1 MAGTIFLACL
11 DIGTTKIST
20 MVAEARHDSLEIIA
34 VSTVASQGVRKGVIV
49 DIDSTLGAIKESVR
63 RASEISG
70 VEIKDVYVG
79 ISDSYIKT
87 MRSTGAVVLSNG
99 VVTVRDIN
107 DCLENAQTIYVPL
120 DKEILHVIP
129 LGYNVDG
136 ETEIYNPHGMKGTCF
151 EANVEIVTAAT
162 NSIHNLLKCCEMAGL
177 NVAELVYTPIVSS
190 MSVLRED
197 ELELGVFL
205 IDIGGG
211 TSDVAFFKNNRFYG
225 ATVLDIAGNQFTNDL
240 AVGLGVSSAEAEKI
254 KKAYGMPAF
263 PEDYE
268 DESILIGVSGRG
280 EKKVAKSFI
289 TKIIID
295 RSEELI
301 GIISDEMRKL
311 AGVETGH
318 LRVVITGGVS
328 QMKGFEAHVQSLLNI
343 PVRIGVPEGRDVI
356 DKVQNPVFST
366 LMGLLYYAHKNTYEM
381 SSADSLTGDTRGMK
395 RWFRGLMGK
404 LFRLN

>member
-34 VSTVASQGVRKGVIV
+34 VSTVTSAGVRKGVIV
-49 DIDSTLGAIKESVR
+49 DIESTLGAIKESVR
-63 RASEISG
+63 RATEISG
-70 VEIKDVYVG
+70 VEIKEVYVG
-79 ISDSYIKT
+79 ISDSHIKT
-87 MRSTGAVVLSNG
+87 TKSTGAVVLPNG
-99 VVTVRDIN
+99 AVTAHDI
-107 DCLENAQTIYVPL
+107 DEVMENAQTIYVPL

-129 LGYNVDG
+129 LNYNVDG
-136 ETEIYNPHGMKGTCF
+136 ETEIYNPQGMKGTCF
-151 EANVEIVTAAT
+151 EANVQIVTAAT

-177 NVAELVYTPIVSS
+177 TVAELVHTPIVSS
-190 MSVLRED
+190 MAVLRDD

-211 TSDVAFFKNNRFYG
+211 TTDIAFFKNNRFQG

-240 AVGLGVSSAEAEKI
+240 AVGLSVSPPEAEKI

-268 DESILIGVSGRG
+268 DESILIGVSGRS

-289 TKIIID
+289 TKIIMD

-301 GIISDEMRKL
+301 GMISDEMRKL
-311 AGVETGH
+311 AGSGALH
-318 LRVVITGGVS
+318 QRVVITGGVS
-328 QMKGFEAHVQSLLNI
+328 QMKGFEAHVQSLLNM
-343 PVRIGVPEGRDVI
+343 PVRIGVPEGKDVI
-356 DKVQNPVFST
+356 EKVQNPIFST
-366 LMGLLYYAHKNTYEM
+366 LMGLLYYGHKSTFEISVNG
-381 SSADSLTGDTRGMK
+381 LTGDCRGMK
-395 RWFRGLMGK
+395 RWFKGLVGK
-404 LFRLN
+404 FFRIN